1 MPQRVYLLHIVT
13 VGVAVI
19 VIAWM
24 TGFDRC
30 AGNACPAAATGDVR

>member
-1 MPQRVYLLHIVT
+1 MLQRIYLLHILT
-13 VGVAVI
+13 VWVAVI
-19 VIAWM
+19 VTAWM